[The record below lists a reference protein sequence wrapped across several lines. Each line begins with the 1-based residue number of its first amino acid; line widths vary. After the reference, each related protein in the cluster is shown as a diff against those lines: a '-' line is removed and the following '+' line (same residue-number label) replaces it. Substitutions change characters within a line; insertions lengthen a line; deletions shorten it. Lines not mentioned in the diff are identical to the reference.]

1 MNIVRFLRQNCGVGR
16 GAAGLAL
23 GLGVLGGCATHPYE
37 ARPLAPES
45 AAAALSARSL
55 QDEGLHRFLTLNLGR
70 ELPAWPLPSWDF
82 ETLTWV
88 AFYYQPSLEVARA
101 QWDVAR
107 SAIQTAAVRPNPT
120 LTVTPGYD
128 TSVSGGTSPW
138 FPAIDVDFLLETA
151 RKRGHRVAIEQSNA
165 EAARLNVLVAAW
177 QVRSELRRDL
187 LDLAAAERKAALLRQ
202 QVALQ
207 QELMTLLE
215 QRFNAGAIAAFEVS
229 VARTALVKAEVA
241 AADAERQAPLA
252 RNRLAEVL
260 GVPLAALEGVK
271 FDDLLAAPGPVL
283 TPAELAAARHQS
295 LQSRADV
302 LGALAHYEA
311 SQAALQLEV
320 AKQYPDFHLGPG
332 YQYDLGENKWSLAVS
347 LELPLFNRNQ
357 GPIAEAEARRRQAA
371 AEFTAAQ
378 AKAIA
383 EIDGAAAAQSAAAAQ
398 LVHLRRLR
406 AELQKQIALVQARL
420 DAGDADRV
428 ELQNV
433 RIDLA
438 GSDATFLDAEAGAA
452 LAAGQLE
459 DALQVPFRNLSAVVA
474 VPRDPSTL
482 SRTP

>member
-1 MNIVRFLRQNCGVGR
+1 MNIVRFLRQNCG
-16 GAAGLAL
+16 AAGLAL
-23 GLGVLGGCATHPYE
+23 GLGAFAGCAHYE
-37 ARPLAPES
+37 ARPLVPEHT
-45 AAAALSARSL
+45 AAAFSARSL
-55 QDEGLHRFLTLNLGR
+55 QDEGLHRFLTQNLGR

-107 SAIQTAAVRPNPT
+107 SGIQTAAARPNPT

-128 TSVSGGTSPW
+128 TNSSGSSPW
-138 FPAIDVDFLLETA
+138 FPGINVDFLLETA
-151 RKRGHRVAIEQSNA
+151 RKRGYRTAIEQANA
-165 EAARLNVLVAAW
+165 EEARLNVLASAW

-202 QVALQ
+202 QAALQ
-207 QELMTLLE
+207 RELMTLLE
-215 QRFNAGAIAAFEVS
+215 QRFNAGAIASFEVS
-229 VARTALVKAEVA
+229 VARTALVKAEA
-241 AADAERQAPLA
+241 ASADAERQAPLA
-252 RNRLAEVL
+252 RNRVAEVL

-271 FDDLLAAPGPVL
+271 SDDLLAVPGPVL
-283 TPAELAAARHQS
+283 APADLAAARRQS

-332 YQYDLGENKWSLAVS
+332 YQYDLGENKWSLAVA

-357 GPIAEAEARRRQAA
+357 GPIGEAGARRRQAA
-371 AEFTAAQ
+371 AEFTVAQ
-378 AKAIA
+378 ARAIA

-398 LVHLRRLR
+398 LVHLRQLR
-406 AELQKQIALVQARL
+406 AELQKQAALVQAHL

-459 DALQVPFRNLSAVVA
+459 DALQVPFHNLSAVVVA
-474 VPRDPSTL
+474 PRDTAPL

>member
-1 MNIVRFLRQNCGVGR
+1 MNIVRFLRQNCGAGC

-37 ARPLAPES
+37 ARPLAPEHT
-45 AAAALSARSL
+45 AAALSARSM
-55 QDEGLHRFLTLNLGR
+55 QDEGLHRFLTKNLGR
-70 ELPAWPLPSWDF
+70 ELSAWPLPTWDF

-88 AFYYQPSLEVARA
+88 AFYCQPSLEVARA

-107 SAIQTAAVRPNPT
+107 SAIQTAAARPNPT

-128 TSVSGGTSPW
+128 TNSTGTSPW
-138 FPAIDVDFLLETA
+138 FPAINVDFLLETA
-151 RKRGHRVAIEQSNA
+151 RKRGHRTAVEQANA
-165 EAARLNVLVAAW
+165 EEARLNVLASAW

-202 QVALQ
+202 QAALQ
-207 QELMTLLE
+207 QELTTLLE

-241 AADAERQAPLA
+241 AADAGRQAPLA
-252 RNRLAEVL
+252 RNRVAEVL

-271 FDDLLAAPGPVL
+271 FDDLLAAPGPAL
-283 TPAELAAARHQS
+283 TPTELAAARRQS

-332 YQYDLGENKWSLAVS
+332 YQYDLGENKWSLAVA

-383 EIDGAAAAQSAAAAQ
+383 EIDGAAAAQSAAAEQ

-406 AELQKQIALVQARL
+406 TELQKQAALVQARL

-438 GSDATFLDAEAGAA
+438 GSDTTFLDAEAGAA

-459 DALQVPFRNLSAVVA
+459 DALQVPFHNLSAVVA
-474 VPRDPSTL
+474 APRDAATL

>member
-1 MNIVRFLRQNCGVGR
+1 MNIVRFLRQNCGAGR

-23 GLGVLGGCATHPYE
+23 GLGAFAGCAHYE
-37 ARPLAPES
+37 ARPLAPEPN
-45 AAAALSARSL
+45 ATALSARSL
-55 QDEGLHRFLTLNLGR
+55 QDEGLHRFLTQNLGR
-70 ELPAWPLPSWDF
+70 ELPAWPLLSWDF

-107 SAIQTAAVRPNPT
+107 SAIQTAAARPNPT

-128 TSVSGGTSPW
+128 TNSSGTSPW
-138 FPAIDVDFLLETA
+138 FPAINVDFLLETA
-151 RKRGHRVAIEQSNA
+151 RKRGHRTAIEQANA
-165 EAARLNVLVAAW
+165 EEARLNVLASAW

-187 LDLAAAERKAALLRQ
+187 LELAAAERKAALLRQ
-202 QVALQ
+202 QAALQ

-215 QRFNAGAIAAFEVS
+215 QRFDAGAIAAFEVS

-241 AADAERQAPLA
+241 AADAGRQAPVA
-252 RNRLAEVL
+252 RNRVAGVL

-271 FDDLLAAPGPVL
+271 FDDLLGAPGAVL
-283 TPAELAAARHQS
+283 TPAELAAARRQS

-332 YQYDLGENKWSLAVS
+332 YQYDLGENKWSLAIA

-357 GPIAEAEARRRQAA
+357 GPIAEAGARRRQAA

-383 EIDGAAAAQSAAAAQ
+383 EIDGAAAAQAAAAEQ

-406 AELQKQIALVQARL
+406 AELQKQTALVQGRL

-474 VPRDPSTL
+474 APRDAANL

>member
-1 MNIVRFLRQNCGVGR
+1 MNIPQLLRHSFR
-16 GAAGLAL
+16 SHAGAAGVAFL
-23 GLGVLGGCATHPYE
+23 LGVLPGCTTQRYE
-37 ARPLAPES
+37 ARPLSPENT
-45 AAAALSARSL
+45 ATAWAARSL
-55 QDEGLHRFLTLNLGR
+55 NDDGLRHFLAQNLGR
-70 ELPAWPLPSWDF
+70 EPAPWPLPQWDF
-82 ETLTWV
+82 ETLSWV

-107 SAIQTAAVRPNPT
+107 SAIQTASARPNPP

-128 TSVSGGTSPW
+128 TNSSGMSPW
-138 FPAIDVDFLLETA
+138 FPAINVDFLLETA
-151 RKRGHRVAIEQSNA
+151 RKRGHRTAIEQSNA
-165 EAARLNVLVAAW
+165 EEARLNVLAAAW
-177 QVRSELRRDL
+177 EVRGELRRALIDL
-187 LDLAAAERKAALLRQ
+187 EMAERKAALLRQ
-202 QVALQ
+202 QAALQ

-215 QRFNAGAIAAFEVS
+215 QRLAAGAIASFEVS
-229 VARTALVKAEVA
+229 VARAALVKAEATA
-241 AADAERQAPLA
+241 AGADRQAPLA
-252 RNRLAEVL
+252 RNRLAGVL

-271 FDDLLAAPGPVL
+271 FDDLLAAPSLPL
-283 TPAELAAARHQS
+283 APAEIAAARRLS
-295 LQSRADV
+295 LQSRSDV

-311 SQAALQLEV
+311 SQAALQLEI

-332 YQYDLGENKWSLAVS
+332 YQYDLGENKWSLAVA

-371 AEFTAAQ
+371 AEFTVAQ

-383 EIDGAAAAQSAAAAQ
+383 EIDGAAAAQAAAAGQ
-398 LVHLRRLR
+398 LAHLHQLR
-406 AELQKQIALVQARL
+406 AELQKQAALVQARL

-438 GSDATFLDAEAGAA
+438 GSDATFLDAEAGVA
-452 LAAGQLE
+452 LASGQLE

-474 VPRDPSTL
+474 APRDSASL

>member
-1 MNIVRFLRQNCGVGR
+1 MNIVRFLRQNCGAGR
-16 GAAGLAL
+16 SAAGLAL

-37 ARPLAPES
+37 ARPLAPEHT
-45 AAAALSARSL
+45 AAARSARAM
-55 QDEGLHRFLTLNLGR
+55 QDEGLHRFLTKNLGR
-70 ELPAWPLPSWDF
+70 ELSAWPLPTWDF

-88 AFYYQPSLEVARA
+88 AFYCQPSLEVARA

-107 SAIQTAAVRPNPT
+107 SAIQTAAARPNPT

-128 TSVSGGTSPW
+128 TNSTGTSPW
-138 FPAIDVDFLLETA
+138 FPAINVDFLLETA
-151 RKRGHRVAIEQSNA
+151 RKRGHRTAVEQANA
-165 EAARLNVLVAAW
+165 EEARLNVLASAW

-187 LDLAAAERKAALLRQ
+187 LDLAAAERKAALLHQ
-202 QVALQ
+202 QAGMQ
-207 QELMTLLE
+207 QELLTLLE
-215 QRFNAGAIAAFEVS
+215 QRFNAGMIAAFEVS

-241 AADAERQAPLA
+241 AADAGRQAPLA
-252 RNRLAEVL
+252 RNRVAEVL

-271 FDDLLAAPGPVL
+271 FDDLLAAPGPAL
-283 TPAELAAARHQS
+283 TPTELAAARRQS

-332 YQYDLGENKWSLAVS
+332 YQYDLGENKWSLAVA

-357 GPIAEAEARRRQAA
+357 GPIGEAEARRRQAA

-398 LVHLRRLR
+398 LVHLRQLQ
-406 AELQKQIALVQARL
+406 AELQKQAALVQARL

-459 DALQVPFRNLSAVVA
+459 DALQVPFHNLSAVVA
-474 VPRDPSTL
+474 APRDAATL

>member
-1 MNIVRFLRQNCGVGR
+1 MYIVRFLRQNCGAGC

-37 ARPLAPES
+37 ARPLAPEHT
-45 AAAALSARSL
+45 AAALSARSM
-55 QDEGLHRFLTLNLGR
+55 QDEGLHRFLTKNLGR
-70 ELPAWPLPSWDF
+70 ELSAWPLPTWDF

-88 AFYYQPSLEVARA
+88 AFYCQPSLEVARA

-107 SAIQTAAVRPNPT
+107 SAIQTAAARPNPT

-128 TSVSGGTSPW
+128 TNSTGTSPW
-138 FPAIDVDFLLETA
+138 FPAINVDFLLETA
-151 RKRGHRVAIEQSNA
+151 RKRGHRTAIEQANA
-165 EAARLNVLVAAW
+165 EEARLNVLASAW

-187 LDLAAAERKAALLRQ
+187 LDLAAAERKAALLHQ
-202 QVALQ
+202 QAGMQ
-207 QELMTLLE
+207 QELLTLLE
-215 QRFNAGAIAAFEVS
+215 QRFNAGMIAAFEVS

-252 RNRLAEVL
+252 RNRVAEVL
-260 GVPLAALEGVK
+260 GVPLAALEGIM
-271 FDDLLAAPGPVL
+271 FDNLLVAPLPAL
-283 TPAELAAARHQS
+283 TPTELAAARRQS

-332 YQYDLGENKWSLAVS
+332 YQYDLGENKWSLAVA

-383 EIDGAAAAQSAAAAQ
+383 EIDGAAAAQSAAAEQ

-406 AELQKQIALVQARL
+406 TELQKQAALVQARL

-438 GSDATFLDAEAGAA
+438 GSDTTFLDAEAGAA

-459 DALQVPFRNLSAVVA
+459 DALQVPFHNLSAVVA
-474 VPRDPSTL
+474 APRDAATL